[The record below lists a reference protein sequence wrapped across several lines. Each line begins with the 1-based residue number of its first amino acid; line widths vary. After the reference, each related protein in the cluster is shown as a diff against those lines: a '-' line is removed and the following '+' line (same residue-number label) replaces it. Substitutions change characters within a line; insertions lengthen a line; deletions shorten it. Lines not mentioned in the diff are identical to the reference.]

1 MDSERTFKGD
11 NRLLLGI
18 FLGVITFWLFANSL
32 VNIVP
37 TLQQSFNTKL
47 GTINA
52 AVSLTALLCG
62 LLVVGAGGL
71 ADRYGRMKLTYIG
84 LILSVIG
91 SGLIIIPGF
100 APLLIIGR
108 AIQGISGACIMPA
121 TLAIINTYYIGKAR
135 QRALTYWSIGSWGGS
150 GICSVFGGFM
160 ATYVG
165 WRSIFIISIIVALLS
180 MFLIKHAP
188 ETKAPK
194 SEKAAESKF
203 DFVGLV
209 LLVIAMLSINM
220 IITQASDYGLMS
232 VLIISMI
239 IVFIVSFI
247 AFIIWEQKCN
257 NPLIDFGLFK
267 HKGYSGATI
276 SNFLLNAVFGTTL
289 VANTYFQSGLDF
301 NSSQAGYITLTYL
314 ISVLIMIPIG
324 EKVLQSMGAKRPMMI
339 GALLNGVGIVLLML
353 VFLPST
359 WYVVVSIIGYLIY
372 GTGLG
377 MYATPSTDTAV
388 STAPDD
394 KVGVASGVYKM
405 ASSLGNS
412 FGLAISG
419 TLFSV
424 MGDKF
429 NIQQGMTYGLG
440 FNVVCALLA
449 FILIWALVPKNQFN
463 H

>member
-1 MDSERTFKGD
+1 MDSGRTFKGD

-232 VLIISMI
+232 LLIISMI

-247 AFIIWEQKCN
+247 AFIIWEQKYN

-289 VANTYFQSGLDF
+289 VANTYFQSGLGF

-353 VFLPST
+353 VFLTPT

>member
-232 VLIISMI
+232 LLIISMI
-239 IVFIVSFI
+239 IVFIMSFI
-247 AFIIWEQKCN
+247 AFIIWEQKYN

>member
-1 MDSERTFKGD
+1 M
-11 NRLLLGI
+11 
-18 FLGVITFWLFANSL
+18 
-32 VNIVP
+32 
-37 TLQQSFNTKL
+37 
-47 GTINA
+47 
-52 AVSLTALLCG
+52 
-62 LLVVGAGGL
+62 
-71 ADRYGRMKLTYIG
+71 
-84 LILSVIG
+84 
-91 SGLIIIPGF
+91 
-100 APLLIIGR
+100 
-108 AIQGISGACIMPA
+108 
-121 TLAIINTYYIGKAR
+121 
-135 QRALTYWSIGSWGGS
+135 
-150 GICSVFGGFM
+150 
-160 ATYVG
+160 
-165 WRSIFIISIIVALLS
+165 
-180 MFLIKHAP
+180 
-188 ETKAPK
+188 
-194 SEKAAESKF
+194 
-203 DFVGLV
+203 
-209 LLVIAMLSINM
+209 
-220 IITQASDYGLMS
+220 
-232 VLIISMI
+232 
-239 IVFIVSFI
+239 
-247 AFIIWEQKCN
+247 
-257 NPLIDFGLFK
+257 
-267 HKGYSGATI
+267 
-276 SNFLLNAVFGTTL
+276 
-289 VANTYFQSGLDF
+289 
-301 NSSQAGYITLTYL
+301 TYL

-353 VFLPST
+353 VFLPPT